1 MKTKECPL
9 CEEELVSELSPGCI
23 SELSPGCMMCG
34 MSVDDGKFCSMKC
47 EKMYEDIHKND

>member
-9 CEEELVSELSPGCI
+9 CEEELV

-34 MSVDDGKFCSMKC
+34 MSVDDGKFCSMNN
-47 EKMYEDIHKND
+47 EM